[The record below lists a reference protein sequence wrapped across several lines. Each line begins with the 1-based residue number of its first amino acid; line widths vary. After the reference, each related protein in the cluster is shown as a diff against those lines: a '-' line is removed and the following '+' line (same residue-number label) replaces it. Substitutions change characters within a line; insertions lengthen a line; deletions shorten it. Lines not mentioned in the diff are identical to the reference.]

1 MKKLLVVTILSL
13 SAATTAY
20 AGNGHNDSGWFGDLG
35 QYIGSIW
42 GNIFG
47 NHNPSNPG
55 DGRGGSPLAAPEIDP
70 ASAGSALTL
79 LGCGL
84 AMVRGRRAKK

>member
-1 MKKLLVVTILSL
+1 VKKLLVVTVLSL

-20 AGNGHNDSGWFGDLG
+20 AGTGSNDSSWFSDFG
-35 QYIGSIW
+35 QYIGSVW
-42 GNIFG
+42 GNLFG
-47 NHNPSNPG
+47 NHNPPPPG
-55 DGRGGSPLAAPEIDP
+55 GGRGGSPLAAPEIDP